1 MRYHA
6 EHLEMILHN
15 VHEAHDVHYTPIGAL
30 VDVVYAH
37 LPVDTGIAPTD
48 VHTAVWAWRMSNRVC
63 VLVDDS
69 GDVIHRPLLWYMAVP
84 ETLIGV

>member
-6 EHLEMILHN
+6 EHLEQILHN
-15 VHEAHDVHYTPIGAL
+15 IHEDHDVHYTPMGAL
-30 VDVVYAH
+30 VDVVYDH
-37 LPVDTGIAPTD
+37 LPNDTGIAPTD

-69 GDVIHRPLLWYMAVP
+69 GNTIHRPLLWYMAVP
-84 ETLIGV
+84 ETL